1 MRHERADA
9 AHLGLEPLDKLQI
22 ARKIGCGLERCAH
35 HEAGTHR
42 VSDLAQIGQ
51 TAHAVLK
58 RHLGGMPTPVERRAC
73 RLVTQQVTFGARLMQ
88 TLVALA
94 ASLAERQRDRT
105 VGMRRMD
112 ARDDAT
118 QHVIGEEGVFPTL
131 QNERAKSQIVANVR
145 TFDDLVG
152 GKAIAARRGVRPT
165 DAAVQAVVLAGA
177 RHLDEPAGEHL
188 RAVYLPAHGIGATR
202 KLTGRAGRALRDE
215 PLVFAKRKRA
225 GAAQLVD
232 EEREPLIGFT
242 AM

>member
-1 MRHERADA
+1 
-9 AHLGLEPLDKLQI
+9 
-22 ARKIGCGLERCAH
+22 
-35 HEAGTHR
+35 
-42 VSDLAQIGQ
+42 
-51 TAHAVLK
+51 
-58 RHLGGMPTPVERRAC
+58 MPTPVERRAC

-94 ASLAERQRDRT
+94 ASLAERQRDRA

-112 ARDDAT
+112 ALYNAAE
-118 QHVIGEEGVFPTL
+118 HVVGEEGVFPAL
-131 QNERAKSQIVANVR
+131 QNERAKSQLVACVR

-152 GKAIAARRGVRPT
+152 GEAVAACGGVRPA
-165 DAAVQAVVLAGA
+165 DAAVQAIVLAEA

-188 RAVYLPAHGIGATR
+188 RAVYPPAHGIGATR